1 MKGLFFAAA
10 KCHAKWKCFIG
21 HMDIDD
27 LQKYVVDER
36 NSEYSHDK
44 EKNLGFW
51 FLVTAVESDWEDT
64 IT

>member
-1 MKGLFFAAA
+1 ME
-10 KCHAKWKCFIG
+10 
-21 HMDIDD
+21 IDD

-36 NSEYSHDK
+36 SSEHFHDE

-51 FLVTAVESDWEDT
+51 FLVTAVESDWKDT